1 MLKAINVGF
10 TAFST
15 WLAATPLS
23 NFVAGAAW
31 VVPAVQ
37 TVHILAVALVIGAA
51 ALINLRALDL
61 VDRREPLAAVL
72 DRFLP
77 AIGWAIPV
85 LAVTGFILIA
95 GEPTR
100 AIFRTIFWIKM
111 ALLAVAAAVT
121 FSLRREALAP
131 APDAALGGAVPP
143 AIVLRAKAALSIALW
158 IGVVFAGRW
167 IGYAIGWP
175 GSPQ

>member
-1 MLKAINVGF
+1 MLNAINVGL
-10 TAFST
+10 THFST

-23 NFVAGAAW
+23 GFVAGAAW

-37 TVHILAVALVIGAA
+37 TIHILAVALVIGAA

-61 VDRREPLAAVL
+61 VDRREPFVAVL

-85 LAVTGFILIA
+85 LLVTGLILIA

-111 ALLAVAAAVT
+111 ALLLIAATVT
-121 FSLRREALAP
+121 FSLRGQALTPTTGAAP
-131 APDAALGGAVPP
+131 PVIALK
-143 AIVLRAKAALSIALW
+143 AKAALSIALW